1 MLMSNLQLVVTK
13 KGAKDPPVGTG
24 VIGRGPIPAASER
37 QSRDE
42 ASRPQMGLSSLQ
54 NMPTQSK

>member
-1 MLMSNLQLVVTK
+1 MSNLQLVITK

-24 VIGRGPIPAASER
+24 VFGRGPLPATSER
-37 QSRDE
+37 QSGDE
-42 ASRPQMGLSSLQ
+42 TSRSQMGLSSLQ